1 MQSKRRCRTS
11 VSRNPSE
18 GQPKTLCRTNRQE
31 KTPYFLIRVGRSL
44 KERDSVQN
52 RVKELHAILLKD

>member
-1 MQSKRRCRTS
+1 
-11 VSRNPSE
+11 
-18 GQPKTLCRTNRQE
+18 
-31 KTPYFLIRVGRSL
+31 LIRVGRSL